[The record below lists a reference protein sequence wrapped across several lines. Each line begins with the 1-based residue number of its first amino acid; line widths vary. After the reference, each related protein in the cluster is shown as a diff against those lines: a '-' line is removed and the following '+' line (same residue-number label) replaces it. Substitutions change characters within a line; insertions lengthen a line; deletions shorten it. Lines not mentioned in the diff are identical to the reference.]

1 MERLVWQQ
9 VQDLFHRAT
18 AVLIALPKQ
27 PSTDAI
33 ASGLALFLLLEK
45 MGKKATV
52 VSDEFALPDNHAFLP
67 GSDVIKPNLSAT
79 RKFTITLN
87 LAQAQVEDLSYDI
100 EEDKLNI
107 YITPKQ
113 GMFRDEDLHSE
124 ASKTEYDLI
133 VVFDAADLESLGA
146 TFDNNT
152 ELFYNTPIINID
164 HRASNTN
171 FGQVNVVEL
180 TATSTSEVLF
190 TLVQEMNPQLL
201 DEHAATNLLAGIIS
215 KTKSFQSSNVT
226 PRSLAV
232 AGHLIASG
240 ARRDEIISHFY
251 QTKSLQTLRLWGRAL
266 SRLKSE
272 HQERFLWSRL
282 SKEETEQSKAGMADL
297 SGVIDELIIDAPKAE
312 IIALLTT
319 NTNGETQALVHTR
332 QTLNGMTLFREFQPE
347 GTRALLT
354 LRFPGMSAEDAE
366 KQLLRVVQAHYQA

>member
-1 MERLVWQQ
+1 MERSVWQQ
-9 VQDLFHRAT
+9 VQELFNRAT
-18 AVLIALPKQ
+18 AVLIVLPKQ

-67 GSDVIKPNLSAT
+67 GSNVIKPDLAAS

-87 LAQAQVEDLSYDI
+87 LAQAKVEDLSYDI
-100 EEDKLNI
+100 KEDKLNI

-113 GMFRDEDLHSE
+113 GMFRDEDLHTE

-133 VVFDAADLESLGA
+133 VVLDAADFESLGA
-146 TFDNNT
+146 TFDNHT

-164 HRASNTN
+164 HRAANTN
-171 FGQVNVVEL
+171 FGQVNIVEL

-190 TLVQEMNPQLL
+190 SLVQEMNPQLL

-226 PRSLAV
+226 PKSLAV

-240 ARRDEIISHFY
+240 ARRDEIIRHLY
-251 QTKSLQTLRLWGRAL
+251 QTKPLHTLRLWGRVL

-282 SKEETEQSKAGMADL
+282 SKEEIEQSKSGIDDL
-297 SGVIDELIIDAPKAE
+297 PGVIDELIIDAPKAE

-319 NTNGETQALVHTR
+319 NANGETHALVHTR
-332 QTLNGMTLFREFQPE
+332 QTLNGMMLFREFQPE
-347 GTRALLT
+347 GTREFMT
-354 LRFPGMSAEDAE
+354 LRFPGMNAEDAE
-366 KQLLRVVQAHYQA
+366 KQLLRVVHTHFQT